1 MKSHV
6 AHSHEA
12 GRFYVRRQISMGGD
26 QHWTLTC
33 FYRLSWACPG
43 LLFLKGG
50 SLIPLPLKMEGK
62 FGSAR
67 CSKLSF
73 LGVHNNI
80 FMSNSNKQV
89 ADMQSATGI
98 TAAESDEYQRRWGEQ
113 RWAIAE
119 KEGNYDRSREHLN
132 FEVTK
137 GGVVTPI
144 DKTVRVPQRIDARF
158 DKCGI
163 VNPNKKRKKPNVRI
177 CAKFIFGGS
186 RERMHELAYGD
197 QKVDLTKGADN
208 SHITRSHE
216 IEEWAKDVYNFAC
229 RQWGEDNIV
238 GFYVHLDEK
247 NPHIHCSVLPITPEG
262 KLSYKKV
269 FSGDTKYDYR
279 DKMLSIHNELAE
291 VNKKWNL
298 VRGTSIVD
306 TGAEHVST
314 EDYRRSL
321 REECTTLDEQIKNQR
336 KILYSL
342 NGDIWKAQ
350 IKLKGLTTMVKNL
363 EKQRTDLESRKVALT
378 QEMEQGKVDTK
389 SAEEQLKDLN
399 IELSEVTSRLEDK
412 KAKLT
417 NAEQQLQALQG
428 ELTETKKYE
437 TVLRKEGDKAVADLE
452 EQVKMRL
459 LSATLP
465 DILQEFKNKF
475 SMLTFH
481 EMDLFEDSLL
491 KDLTEH
497 GEEIMRC
504 AILLFAGYVDQATMV
519 VGGSGGGGGSSSGL
533 KWGRDDDEDEK
544 SWARRCMLMA
554 HKMVKVSSGG
564 KRNKR

>member
-1 MKSHV
+1 
-6 AHSHEA
+6 
-12 GRFYVRRQISMGGD
+12 
-26 QHWTLTC
+26 
-33 FYRLSWACPG
+33 
-43 LLFLKGG
+43 
-50 SLIPLPLKMEGK
+50 
-62 FGSAR
+62 
-67 CSKLSF
+67 
-73 LGVHNNI
+73 
-80 FMSNSNKQV
+80 MSNTYKQV

-98 TAAESDEYQRRWGEQ
+98 TAAESDEYQRRWSDQ

-119 KEGNYDRSREHLN
+119 KEGNYDRTREHLN
-132 FEVTK
+132 FEVAK
-137 GGVVTPI
+137 GGIVTPI
-144 DKTVRVPQRIDARF
+144 DKTVRVPQRIDARL

-186 RERMHELAYGD
+186 RERMHELAYGN
-197 QKVDLTKGADN
+197 QKVDLSKGADN
-208 SHITRSHE
+208 SHITRSHDV
-216 IEEWAKDVYNFAC
+216 EEWAKDVYSFAC

-279 DKMLSIHNELAE
+279 DKMLAIHNELAE
-291 VNKKWNL
+291 VNKKWKL

-314 EDYRRSL
+314 EEYRRSL

-363 EKQRTDLESRKVALT
+363 EQQRAELDAKKVALT
-378 QEMEQGKVDTK
+378 QEMEQGKIDTK
-389 SAEEQLKDLN
+389 SAEELLKDLN

-417 NAEQQLQALQG
+417 NAEQQLQSLQG

-452 EQVKMRL
+452 EQVKIRL

-465 DILQEFKNKF
+465 DILQEFRNKF
-475 SMLTFH
+475 SMLSFH
-481 EMDLFEDSLL
+481 EMDLFEGSLL

-519 VGGSGGGGGSSSGL
+519 AEGSGGGGSSDL
-533 KWGRDDDEDEK
+533 KWGRDEDEDER

-554 HKMVKVSSGG
+554 HKMIKVSSGG

>member
-1 MKSHV
+1 M
-6 AHSHEA
+6 
-12 GRFYVRRQISMGGD
+12 SMVKVVLVFNSEWRYGGGAAMNPD
-26 QHWTLTC
+26 FFLP
-33 FYRLSWACPG
+33 LELG
-43 LLFLKGG
+43 LPRTPFFKGG

-62 FGSAR
+62 FGSLK

-73 LGVHNNI
+73 LDVHNNI
-80 FMSNSNKQV
+80 FMSNTNKQV

-98 TAAESDEYQRRWGEQ
+98 TAAESDEYQRKWSEQ

-119 KEGNYDRSREHLN
+119 KEGNYDRTREHLN

-137 GGVVTPI
+137 GGIVTPI
-144 DKTVRVPQRIDARF
+144 NKTVRVPQRIDARF
-158 DKCGI
+158 DQCGI

-197 QKVDLTKGADN
+197 QKVDLSKGADN

-229 RQWGEDNIV
+229 HQWGEDNIV

-247 NPHIHCSVLPITPEG
+247 NPHVHCTVLPITPEG

-279 DKMLSIHNELAE
+279 DKMLAIHNALAE
-291 VNKKWNL
+291 VNKKWKL

-314 EDYRRSL
+314 EDYRRKL

-363 EKQRTDLESRKVALT
+363 ENQKTALEAKKEVLT
-378 QEMEQGKVDTK
+378 QEMEQGKIDAK
-389 SAEEQLKDLN
+389 SAENLLKDLN
-399 IELSEVTSRLEDK
+399 IELSEVTSKLEDK
-412 KAKLT
+412 KSKLT
-417 NAEQQLQALQG
+417 TAEEQLQLLQG
-428 ELTETKKYE
+428 EMSETKKYE
-437 TVLRKEGDKAVADLE
+437 DVLRKEGDKAVADLE

-465 DILQEFKNKF
+465 DILQEFRNKF

-491 KDLTEH
+491 KDLTER
-497 GEEIMRC
+497 GDEIMRC
-504 AILLFAGYVDQATMV
+504 AILLFAGYVDQATMIAE
-519 VGGSGGGGGSSSGL
+519 GSAGGGGSSDL
-533 KWGRDDDEDEK
+533 KWGRDEDEDERA
-544 SWARRCMLMA
+544 WARRCMLMA
-554 HKMVKVSSGG
+554 HKMIKVSNSG